1 MISLDGDGVTLS
13 LDDLMAISSC
23 GTRIA
28 SQLSDGWRTGVH
40 LSRRK
45 GRGMDFAEVR
55 PYVTGD
61 DIRNIDWKI
70 TARTGKPHTKLFRE
84 ERDRSVYVL
93 LDLSSDMYFGS
104 KRQLKA
110 RMASMITAA
119 VSWQALKNGDKVGGL
134 ILNNQ
139 LPKLQEALSYRK
151 GVLKWLKQI
160 CDSYNQGLEQK
171 PESLSLLPALNTLSK
186 VLRPGAK
193 LIIISDFYRLCNKSC
208 LMIRHLRK
216 KHDVNCIQIYDA
228 LERNIEGSGFIK
240 AENQQALGYLT
251 DDPEFISDYAKVA
264 SFRQFELEKKLNSLT
279 RQLIG
284 FDAAKPLTEQL

>member
-1 MISLDGDGVTLS
+1 MMNLDGDGVSLS
-13 LDDLMAISSC
+13 IEELMAISSC

-28 SQLSDGWRTGVH
+28 SQLSDGWRTGAH

-55 PYVTGD
+55 PYMTGD

-93 LDLSSDMYFGS
+93 LDLTGDMYFGS
-104 KRQLKA
+104 KIQLKA
-110 RMASMITAA
+110 RLAAMIAA
-119 VSWQALKNGDKVGGL
+119 GVSWQALKNGDKIGGL
-134 ILNNQ
+134 ILSSQ
-139 LPKLQEALSYRK
+139 IPKLQEALSYRK
-151 GVLKWLKQI
+151 GVLMWLKQI
-160 CDSYNQGLEQK
+160 CDQYNHGLQEK
-171 PESLSLLPALNTLSK
+171 PPAYSLLPSLTTLSK
-186 VLRPGAK
+186 VLKPGAK

-228 LERNIEGSGFIK
+228 LERQIEGTGFIK
-240 AENQQALGYLT
+240 VDNQQALGYLSH
-251 DDPEFISDYAKVA
+251 DPSFIADYAKVA
-264 SFRQFELEKKLNSLT
+264 SYRQFDLEQKLNSLT
-279 RQLIG
+279 RQLVG
-284 FDAAKPLTEQL
+284 FDAAKPLIEQL

>member
-1 MISLDGDGVTLS
+1 MISLDGDGVTLA
-13 LDDLMAISSC
+13 LDDLMSISSC

-55 PYVTGD
+55 PYITGD

-93 LDLSSDMYFGS
+93 LNLSGDMYFGS
-104 KRQLKA
+104 KSQLKA
-110 RMASMITAA
+110 RMASMIAAA
-119 VSWQALKNGDKVGGL
+119 VSWQALKNGDKIGGL
-134 ILNNQ
+134 ILTDHA
-139 LPKLQEALSYRK
+139 LKLQEALSYRK
-151 GVLKWLKQI
+151 GVLQWLKQI

-171 PESLSLLPALNTLSK
+171 PESLSLLSPLNTLSK

-193 LIIISDFYRLCNKSC
+193 LIIISDFYRLCHKSC

-228 LERNIEGSGFIK
+228 LERNIEGTGFIK
-240 AENQQALGYLT
+240 ADNQQALGYLT
-251 DDPEFISDYAKVA
+251 DDPAFISDYAKVA
-264 SFRQFELEKKLNSLT
+264 SFRQFELEKKLHSLT